1 MKMREMLLIGLLA
14 GCAGCNSATDTKAQD
29 EAAIKALVASFDTAF
44 KAKDV
49 NAIMTHYVPDQSLIV
64 FDLVPPRQYTGA
76 AAYRKDWEDTF
87 AMFPGPVDDT
97 VSDLEVTVGG
107 DVAFTHFVQHVI
119 LTDKDGKKS
128 ELTVRITDGYKKING
143 QWLIAHEHVSIP
155 VDLATMKPDPD
166 SK

>member
-1 MKMREMLLIGLLA
+1 MKLREMLLIGLLA
-14 GCAGCNSATDTKAQD
+14 GCVGCNSTTDTKAQD
-29 EAAIKALVASFDTAF
+29 EAAIKALAASFDTAF

-49 NAIMTHYVPDQSLIV
+49 DAIMTHYVPDQTLV
-64 FDLVPPRQYTGA
+64 AFDVVPPRQYAGA

-97 VSDLEVTVGG
+97 VTELDVTVGG
-107 DVAFTHFVQHVI
+107 DVAFSHCIQHVSF
-119 LTDKDGKKS
+119 TDKDGKKS

-143 QWLIAHEHVSIP
+143 QWLIVHEHVSIP
-155 VDLATMKPDPD
+155 VDLTTLKPDLD